1 MTRPPKSDAPAER
14 GARDDAGPA
23 ADAAGPHVVYCG
35 GCNPHIDRGAIASE
49 LAAPP
54 TFVRPGARV
63 YLSGCQRACASGH
76 RLTLDPTGDGADETP
91 AARTSPDEPAVVV
104 AGPHVDGVPTPAD
117 AIAATVIDKL
127 KE

>member
-1 MTRPPKSDAPAER
+1 VTRPPESDAPAAG

-35 GCNPHIDRGAIASE
+35 GCNPHIDRGAIAAE
-49 LAAPP
+49 LAATP

-63 YLSGCQRACASGH
+63 YLSGCQRACASDH
-76 RLTLDPTGDGADETP
+76 RLALALSADHPDE
-91 AARTSPDEPAVVV
+91 AQGSRRAPDEPAVVV